1 MKIVWKGR
9 GINEKAYD
17 QEGRIIIKIDK
28 NYFRPTEVNSLLG
41 DYTKAKK
48 ILNWKP
54 ETSIKQLIKE
64 MIEVEIDDLKKI

>member
-1 MKIVWKGR
+1 MKIAWKGR

-17 QEGRIIIKIDK
+17 QDGRIIIKIDK

-48 ILNWKP
+48 VLNWKP
-54 ETSIKQLIKE
+54 KTSIKQLIKE
-64 MIEVEIDDLKKI
+64 MIEVEINNLQKI